1 MRRDTDV
8 AIVGAGPSG
17 CAAAITLGH
26 LGYRVAL
33 IDRAAFPRD
42 KPCGDYC
49 DPGAVDTLGALGC
62 LPAVLRAGASPIG
75 GMRIVAQDGTAVHPP
90 FPTGRG
96 LLVRRMALD
105 VELVRAAGR
114 AGVDV
119 IERTAVRDV
128 HADGGSVRVET
139 NHSVLTA
146 AIAIACDGMHS
157 AIGRRHGLLRAL
169 PPRRYTVGAYFS
181 GVEGSARGELHLGE
195 DRYCGVAQ
203 FGGGLANVCMA
214 LPKTALRRR
223 SAHRAFTEA
232 LRSFPELADRL
243 STARREGGYRT
254 SGPIGFRSN
263 RVVADRLILA
273 GDASAQVDPMTGQGI
288 FFALRSG
295 MLAAETA
302 AGALASGDATAGGL
316 AGYVRRRR
324 DAFGRTLRTARVLQA
339 LALRPHLTPWLMR
352 RLRAHPS
359 LARDLIGVT
368 GDVLPA
374 RVILNPRYVLQLLVG
389 REG

>member
-1 MRRDTDV
+1 MRRDADV

-17 CAAAITLGH
+17 SAAAITLGN

-49 DPGAVDTLGALGC
+49 DPGAVDTLGTLGC

-75 GMRIVAQDGTAVHPP
+75 GMRIVAQDGTAVDPP

-96 LLVRRMALD
+96 LLVRRLALD
-105 VELVRAAGR
+105 AELVRAAGR

-119 IERTAVRDV
+119 IDRTPVRDV
-128 HADGGSVRVET
+128 HDGGGYVTVET
-139 NHSVLTA
+139 NRGTLTA
-146 AIAIACDGMHS
+146 ALVIACDGMHS
-157 AIGRRHGLLRAL
+157 AIGRRHGLLSAL
-169 PPRRYTVGAYFS
+169 APRRYTVGAYFS
-181 GVEGSARGELHLGE
+181 GVEGSARGELHLGD

-214 LPKTALRRR
+214 LPRTALRRR
-223 SAHRAFTEA
+223 SADRAFSDA
-232 LRSFPELADRL
+232 LRLFPELADRL

-263 RVVADRLILA
+263 RVVANRLILA
-273 GDASAQVDPMTGQGI
+273 GDAAAQVDPMTGQGI

-295 MLAAETA
+295 ILAAETA
-302 AGALASGDATAGGL
+302 AGALASGDATA
-316 AGYVRRRR
+316 
-324 DAFGRTLRTARVLQA
+324 
-339 LALRPHLTPWLMR
+339 
-352 RLRAHPS
+352 
-359 LARDLIGVT
+359 
-368 GDVLPA
+368 
-374 RVILNPRYVLQLLVG
+374 
-389 REG
+389 